1 MIYILKN
8 DKSYTINPENGYGN
22 GTGMQFKRGLFLFDT
37 ENTKENY
44 YIRKDSNSIEIDA
57 DLFKTKE
64 NLIFNNKTQ
73 AEIVFMKM
81 KIIEMQ
87 NNGFN
92 FFMNNTFEKFKNEY
106 DQLIQKYPEYAI

>member
-1 MIYILKN
+1 MLYILKS
-8 DKSYTINPENGYGN
+8 DKTYTIKPESGYGN
-22 GTGMQFKRGLFLFDT
+22 GSGIQFKRGLFLFDT

-44 YIRKDSNSIEIDA
+44 YIRKDSNRIEIDS
-57 DLFKTKE
+57 DLFNIKE
-64 NLIFNNKTQ
+64 NLIFNNKIQ

-81 KIIEMQ
+81 KIVEMQ

-92 FFMNNTFEKFKNEY
+92 FFMPTTFEKFKNEY